1 MLELKELSYKNYIT
15 TSYGKNIYSLT
26 QQLQCQK
33 VKLANSKNQLN
44 FLDKC
49 ITNKIIPKFFQV
61 KSPILFKKGKMLQ
74 EEYQMKLLKL
84 ARNEAK
90 QRMYKSRSNIVTY
103 LNVLKEQLCKGDY
116 DTLIAITD
124 NTKEK
129 HFIKKKEHLISKY
142 KSLINK
148 NEHFMNL
155 PNETSR
161 SIVKEG
167 IVNLTGE
174 ELDENKIK
182 LLNLGPKFVPT
193 KDRTRPYMD
202 ITQTAEICAL
212 DLEREGKFSI
222 AESLRQNISRIIT
235 KDLKK
240 KHKNNLSFAERKAL
254 TEMQLDKN
262 ISIYPFDKGTGFVV
276 IKEKDA
282 IQKIEEQIGKSEII
296 YYDPTPTLLNKF
308 QKELLKLRKENKF
321 DSKTYFKLYPS
332 DAIPPQ
338 LY

>member
-148 NEHFMNL
+148 SEHSMNL

-193 KDRTRPYMD
+193 ENRKRPYID
-202 ITQTAEICAL
+202 IIQTTEICAL

-222 AESLRQNISRIIT
+222 AESLRQNI
-235 KDLKK
+235 
-240 KHKNNLSFAERKAL
+240 
-254 TEMQLDKN
+254 TEL
-262 ISIYPFDKGTGFVV
+262 
-276 IKEKDA
+276 
-282 IQKIEEQIGKSEII
+282 
-296 YYDPTPTLLNKF
+296 
-308 QKELLKLRKENKF
+308 
-321 DSKTYFKLYPS
+321 
-332 DAIPPQ
+332 
-338 LY
+338 